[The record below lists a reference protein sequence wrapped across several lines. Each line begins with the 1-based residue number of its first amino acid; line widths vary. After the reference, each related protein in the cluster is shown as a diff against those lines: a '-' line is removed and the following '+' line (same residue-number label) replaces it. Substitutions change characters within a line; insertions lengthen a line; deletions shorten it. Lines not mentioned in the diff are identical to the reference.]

1 MYEIKVIPERCTG
14 CGKCIDVCPK
24 APCVWGIKKEKAFV
38 KNSEFCILCEQCI
51 TVCPSKAIKI
61 KF

>member
-14 CGKCIDVCPK
+14 CRKCIDVCPK
-24 APCVWGIKKEKAFV
+24 APRVWDIKKEKVFV

>member
-24 APCVWGIKKEKAFV
+24 APRIWGTKKGKAFI
-38 KNSEFCILCEQCI
+38 KNSEFCIFCGQCI
-51 TVCPSKAIKI
+51 TVCPPKAIKT